1 MSDVVISVKDV
12 SKLYRLGSKV
22 DMNGGSIGEGIKDLL
37 TYPFKNFRNLNKL
50 TTFDDDD
57 DTVLWALKDV
67 SFDVKQGEVLGLV
80 GKNGAG
86 KSTMLKVLSRITL
99 PSRGEIEIKGRVASL
114 LEVGTGFHRELTGR
128 ENVYLNGT
136 ILGMT
141 RKEIDQSFDQIVE
154 FSGIERFIDT
164 PVKRYSSGMLVR
176 LGFSV
181 AAHLEPEILV
191 VDEVLAVGDAEF
203 QKRCLGK
210 MQEVSYSGRTVLFVS
225 HNLIAV
231 QALCTKAILLRSGQ
245 KVLEG
250 TPQQV
255 VGEYLRS
262 QGGELKKFSYQLAE
276 APGNDDARLLEAEV
290 ISMSDGDTIFTH
302 DPVKLRFKYY
312 KGNPNKVHVAVTFHL
327 IDEMGTLV
335 FVGTSLNVNVDD
347 KMGAGYFSAE
357 CVIPK
362 DLMLEG
368 TYTISRLLLVQ
379 NMGTILYE
387 HRDALSFEIVN
398 KPLYAFGWMGGKE
411 GVVSPKLDWEI
422 SYDERTE
429 NI

>member
-1 MSDVVISVKDV
+1 MSDIVISAREV

-22 DMNGGSIGEGIKDLL
+22 DMNGSIADGIKDLL
-37 TYPFKNFRNLNKL
+37 TYPFKNFRKL
-50 TTFDDDD
+50 QKLSNFDDND

-67 SFDVKQGEVLGLV
+67 SFDVRQGEVLGLV

-99 PSRGEIEIKGRVASL
+99 PSSGEIEVKGRVASL

-128 ENVYLNGT
+128 ENIYLNGT

-141 RKEIDQSFDQIVE
+141 RTEINKCFDQIVE
-154 FSGIERFIDT
+154 FSGVERFIDT

-191 VDEVLAVGDAEF
+191 IDEVLAVGDAEF

-231 QALCTKAILLRSGQ
+231 QALCTKAVLLKAGQ
-245 KVLEG
+245 NVLEG

-255 VGEYLRS
+255 VGEYLRV
-262 QGGELKKFSYQLAE
+262 QGGELTKLSYEMAE
-276 APGNDDARLLEAEV
+276 APGNDEAKLLGAEV
-290 ISMSDGDTIFTH
+290 ISMSDGDTIFTR
-302 DPVKLRFKYY
+302 DPVKLKFRYY
-312 KGNPNKVHVAVTFHL
+312 KVNPNPVHVAVTFHL
-327 IDEMGTLV
+327 MDEMGTLV
-335 FVGTSLNVNVDD
+335 FVGTSINENVDD
-347 KMGAGYFSAE
+347 KMGAGYFTAE
-357 CVIPK
+357 CIIPK

-368 TYTISRLLLVQ
+368 TYTINRLLLVQ

-387 HRDALSFEIVN
+387 HKDALSFEIVH
-398 KPLYAFGWMGGKE
+398 KPQYAFGWMGGKE
-411 GVVSPKLDWEI
+411 GTVSPRLSWDIEVQE
-422 SYDERTE
+422 DRP
-429 NI
+429 